1 MKKKKLNIAIIGFGN
16 IGSYLYKYLN
26 KNKKKLIK
34 KTNVIPNIIYVSAKN
49 KSKRRKISIPKSKWL
64 NNYLDAAKS
73 KDVDLII
80 ELIGG
85 DEGPA
90 KKIVFEALKNK
101 KHVVTANKA
110 LISKYGDSLALLAE
124 KNNVN
129 LEFEAAVCGG
139 VPIVRSLKEGL
150 IANSINKIYGVFNGT
165 TNFILTS
172 MDKNNIH
179 FNEALDK
186 AKSLGY
192 AEANPSSDL
201 SGEDV
206 ASKLKILTA
215 LSFNSFINNKEISV
229 EGINNI
235 DHADIINA
243 NILGYKIKLV
253 GISELNQKKVTQSV
267 HPCLVKKTSYIAK
280 IDGVLNAVITEG
292 RPVGQTVIQGE
303 GAGPLATASALVS
316 DISSIMRG
324 NIKFPF
330 TISNK
335 ERKKIK
341 FKNLNN
347 KQFSAYLR
355 LDVKDKHGVL
365 SNITK
370 TLSKNKVSIKRL
382 IQNPYK
388 SKKNSSIV
396 IVTHKAKDILL
407 KKAINQLLKRNYLI
421 KKPKFIRIENI

>member
-16 IGSYLYKYLN
+16 IGSYLFKYLN

-34 KTNVIPNIIYVSAKN
+34 KTNVIPNVIFISAKS
-49 KSKRRKISIPKSKWL
+49 KSKKRKVSIPKTKWL
-64 NNYLDAAKS
+64 SNYLDAAKS
-73 KDVDLII
+73 KDVDLVI

-110 LISKYGDSLALLAE
+110 LISKYGDKLSLLAE

-129 LEFEAAVCGG
+129 FEFEAAVCGG

-172 MDKNNIH
+172 MDKNNIQ
-179 FNEALDK
+179 FDEALNK

-192 AEANPSSDL
+192 AESNPVSDL
-201 SGEDV
+201 NGEDV

-235 DHADIINA
+235 DHTDIINA
-243 NILGYKIKLV
+243 NTLGYKIKLV

-303 GAGPLATASALVS
+303 GAGPEATASALVS

-335 ERKKIK
+335 ERKKIQ
-341 FKNLNN
+341 FKNLDN
-347 KQFSAYLR
+347 KEFSAYLR

-382 IQNPYK
+382 IQQPYK
-388 SKKNSSIV
+388 SKKNSSI
-396 IVTHKAKDILL
+396 IIITHKAKDIFL
-407 KKAINQLLKRNYLI
+407 KKAINQLLKTNYLI